1 MASKAGVAIVEDER
15 QEERG
20 EDPFDIFSI
29 PSVNT
34 DYEKHVDLFIEP
46 TSNITHKGP
55 IVFKWETLGGERWD
69 ASKTEI
75 ETKYKIIKTSNNKKT
90 TAADDLS
97 VINSL
102 PTVHWDKI
110 ELKMNDKV
118 VTDSS
123 SGNHAYHAYMAQKN
137 TYNRNVKREILKTTE
152 FYYEEEPD
160 KMNQIELKVD
170 EDDQTPINDTF
181 RQKHNVWVKHPK
193 ELVTRA
199 QVYLDLCNVHKYYPT
214 DIDYVMTLTRNPEA
228 FCLMSKGENEGE
240 YKIVI
245 TRIRLII
252 RTIIPAK
259 HIIDREAAY
268 FKKSKAYMPYTH
280 STMTTDLLQGGTITK
295 TFTDVCG
302 TQPSLP
308 KQLFVFFVDHQ
319 AISGEESFIKWWWCC
334 NIQTYLI

>member
-1 MASKAGVAIVEDER
+1 MANKPGVGILEDER
-15 QEERG
+15 REERG
-20 EDPFDIFSI
+20 EDPFDIFSLPDI
-29 PSVNT
+29 NT
-34 DYEKHVDLFIEP
+34 DYEKHVDIFVEP
-46 TSNITHKGP
+46 TSNITQKGP
-55 IVFKWETLGGERWD
+55 IVFKWETVGVERWD
-69 ASKTEI
+69 SSKTEI
-75 ETKYKIIKTSNNKKT
+75 ETTYKIIKTSTNKKT
-90 TAADDLS
+90 TVADDVS

-102 PTVHWDKI
+102 PTTHWDKI

-152 FYYEEEPD
+152 FYFEEEVD
-160 KMNQIELKVD
+160 KMNQTKLEVKQS
-170 EDDQTPINDTF
+170 DQSPVKDTF
-181 RQKHNVWVKHPK
+181 REKYNVWVKNPK

-199 QVYLDLCNVHKYYPT
+199 QVYLDLCNVNKYYPT

-228 FCLMSKGENEGE
+228 FCLMSKAENEGE

>member
-1 MASKAGVAIVEDER
+1 MASKPGVGILEDER
-15 QEERG
+15 HEERG

-90 TAADDLS
+90 TAADNLS

>member
-1 MASKAGVAIVEDER
+1 MTSKPGVGILEDER

-20 EDPFDIFSI
+20 EDPFDVFSLPPI
-29 PSVNT
+29 NT
-34 DYEKHVDLFIEP
+34 DYEKHVDLFVEP
-46 TSNITHKGP
+46 TSNITQKGP

-69 ASKTEI
+69 ANKTEI
-75 ETKYKIIKTSNNKKT
+75 ETTYKIMKGATKT
-90 TAADDLS
+90 TVDDNVS

-102 PTVHWDKI
+102 PITHWDKI
-110 ELKMNDKV
+110 ELKMNDKI

-123 SGNHAYHAYMAQKN
+123 SGNHAYHAYLAQKN
-137 TYNRNVKREILKTTE
+137 TYNKNVKREILKSTE
-152 FYYEEEPD
+152 FYFEEEVD
-160 KMNQIELKVD
+160 KMNQNELKVSATD
-170 EDDQTPINDTF
+170 NSPINDSF
-181 RQKHNVWVKHPK
+181 RQRHNVWVKNTK

-199 QVYLDLCNVHKYYPT
+199 QVYLDVCNVHKYYPT
-214 DIDYVMTLTRNPEA
+214 DIDFVMTLTRNPEA
-228 FCLMSKGENEGE
+228 FCLMSKAVNEGE

-245 TRIRLII
+245 TRIRLLI

-280 STMTTDLLQGGTITK
+280 STMTTDILQGGTITK

-308 KQLFVFFVDHQ
+308 KQLFVFFVDHL
-319 AISGEESFIKWWWCC
+319 AFSGEESFIKWWCC